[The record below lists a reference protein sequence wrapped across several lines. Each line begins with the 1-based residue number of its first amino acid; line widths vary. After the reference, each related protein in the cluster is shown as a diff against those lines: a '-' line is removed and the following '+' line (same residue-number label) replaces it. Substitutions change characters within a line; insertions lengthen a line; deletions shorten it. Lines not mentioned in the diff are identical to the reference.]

1 VKGSIIFSLEEDLD
15 IFFLNRGVFLV
26 TELDCFLG
34 VDKTDAV
41 SFFLPT
47 NSLGLGDNLDFIDS
61 NLLLELVFFNEE
73 IALLL

>member
-1 VKGSIIFSLEEDLD
+1 M
-15 IFFLNRGVFLV
+15 

-34 VDKTDAV
+34 VYKTDEV

>member
-1 VKGSIIFSLEEDLD
+1 VKGSIILSLEEDLD

-34 VDKTDAV
+34 VYKTDGV

-47 NSLGLGDNLDFIDS
+47 NSLGLGDNLDLIDS